1 MLQVKEKDL
10 VDTIGRGVK
19 TKICKVRGLLCH
31 NCNKGLGNFR
41 DNIEFLES
49 AVSYLKSSN

>member
-19 TKICKVRGLLCH
+19 TKTCKLCGLIIGDLEVHIKWH
-31 NCNKGLGNFR
+31 NRNGF
-41 DNIEFLES
+41 
-49 AVSYLKSSN
+49 

>member
-19 TKICKVRGLLCH
+19 TKVCKLCGLVIGDLAQHVIWH
-31 NCNKGLGNFR
+31 NRSGM
-41 DNIEFLES
+41 
-49 AVSYLKSSN
+49 